1 MGIDTYHSRKE
12 KCQCVYCGKA
22 LPPRWG
28 WVYCLECRE
37 SRKIKY
43 HRKYEEQKEIEAVQ
57 KMHTKTLDDMSIE
70 SKEKHMTYGQ
80 LQAAE
85 IIAKMRGENK

>member
-1 MGIDTYHSRKE
+1 
-12 KCQCVYCGKA
+12 
-22 LPPRWG
+22 
-28 WVYCLECRE
+28 
-37 SRKIKY
+37 
-43 HRKYEEQKEIEAVQ
+43 
-57 KMHTKTLDDMSIE
+57 MSIE